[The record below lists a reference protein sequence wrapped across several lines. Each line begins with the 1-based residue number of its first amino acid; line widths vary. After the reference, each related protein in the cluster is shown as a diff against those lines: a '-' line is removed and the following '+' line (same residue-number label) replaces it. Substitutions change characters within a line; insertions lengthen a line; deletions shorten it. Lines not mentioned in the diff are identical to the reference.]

1 MVNEVERRRW
11 NDELMVARWPKRER
25 FTDQVVPHVVNA
37 LQPAAGEKV
46 LDIGAG
52 GGKLSLA
59 IAERVRPGGK
69 VLGADISDGMVNL
82 ATGRAGEAKAK
93 GVSFMA
99 ADVQVDKVPG
109 GPFDA
114 AVSQFGVMFFDEP
127 VTAFANIRKHLKKG
141 GRIAFACWQGPEK
154 NVWFPGPAVGP
165 FAPPPPPPT
174 PGKSPTGPFAL
185 GDPKR
190 TRGILQ
196 EAGFIDISRTPK
208 RLALWTPEDSVA
220 DEAMFVLMGVPENKH
235 KEATVAMNAHFDK
248 FPRRADGLL
257 RFELNFQLFTARNP

>member
-59 IAERVRPGGK
+59 IAEKVRPGGK

-127 VTAFANIRKHLKKG
+127 VTAFTNIRKHLKKG
-141 GRIAFACWQGPEK
+141 GRIAFACWQGPRRTSGSRARQS
-154 NVWFPGPAVGP
+154 VLSRPLPRRPLPGSGRPDRSRWATRSER
-165 FAPPPPPPT
+165 AASCRRQA
-174 PGKSPTGPFAL
+174 SPTLAGRRNASPSGL
-185 GDPKR
+185 RR
-190 TRGILQ
+190 TRWP
-196 EAGFIDISRTPK
+196 TK
-208 RLALWTPEDSVA
+208 RCSC
-220 DEAMFVLMGVPENKH
+220 
-235 KEATVAMNAHFDK
+235 
-248 FPRRADGLL
+248 
-257 RFELNFQLFTARNP
+257 